1 MTTTSSASTIT
12 SLGIGSGLDANS
24 IVSKLVTLE
33 SQPIVNLQTASD
45 KLQTKISAYGQIQ
58 SAVSSV
64 RDAARKLTSSEL
76 WGSTAAASADA
87 TAVNAT
93 TSVGAQ
99 VGTYAVD
106 VTALAKPQSIVT
118 KTSLASSTST
128 LGEGTLTID
137 VGTWTGNAF
146 AAKSGATPVTINVA
160 ATDTLASIRDKINS
174 SNSGVKA
181 SIITDSSGAR
191 LVMQSATTGEANGF
205 RVTTTDTDGNSVDDA
220 GLSALAYDPAN
231 TTAGTNLSQS
241 ASDAVATI
249 NNVPVKSATN
259 TLSEVISGLTITLSK
274 VTSNPPTITT
284 GPINITVSQDTTAIT
299 KAITDFATAYSSMAS
314 LVKTNTKYDE
324 TTKTAGTLQ
333 GDSGALSVQ
342 NQFRSI
348 LGSSSDASGT
358 FKTLS
363 SVGLEIQTDG
373 TVKVNTTKLT
383 SALGNLAEVKKMFM
397 NSDSVDPNKDG
408 IMTRLRVLSD
418 NLMGSEGII
427 TSRTAGLRQS
437 ITDNN
442 NRQDTLQARVDLYE
456 KRLKAQYS
464 ALDTIMAGLSSQG
477 NYVTQMIN
485 SLNNSSS

>member
-1 MTTTSSASTIT
+1 MATSSSIS
-12 SLGIGSGLDANS
+12 SLGIGSGLQANE
-24 IVSKLVTLE
+24 IVSKLVALE
-33 SQPIVNLQTASD
+33 SQPIVNLQEASS

-64 RDAARKLTSSEL
+64 RDAARKLTSADL

-93 TSVGAQ
+93 TAAGAQ

-106 VTALAKPQSIVT
+106 VTALAKPQSTVT
-118 KTSLASSTST
+118 KTSLASAATT
-128 LGEGTLTID
+128 LGEGSLTIEL
-137 VGTWTGNAF
+137 GTWGAGNSFTG
-146 AAKSGATPVTINVA
+146 KSGATPVTINVA
-160 ATDTLASIRDKINS
+160 ATDTLANIRDKINS

-205 RVTTTDTDGNSVDDA
+205 RITAADNDGNNADDA
-220 GLSALAYDPAN
+220 GLSALAYDDPAS
-231 TTAGTNLSQS
+231 TTSGTKLSQP

-249 NNVPVKSATN
+249 NNVSVKSATN

-274 VTSNPPTITT
+274 VTSNPPTVTT
-284 GPINITVSQDTTAIT
+284 GPINITVSQDTASIT

-314 LVKTNTKYDE
+314 LVKSNTKYDDA
-324 TTKTAGTLQ
+324 TKTAGTLQ

-342 NQFRSI
+342 NQFRAI

-373 TVKVNTTKLT
+373 TVKVNSTKLT
-383 SALGNLAEVKKMFM
+383 SALGNMAEVKKMFM
-397 NSDSVDPNKDG
+397 NSDSVDSTKDG

-418 NLMGSEGII
+418 NLLGSEGII
-427 TSRTAGLRQS
+427 TSRTSGLRQS
-437 ITDNN
+437 ITDNSA
-442 NRQDTLQARVDLYE
+442 RQESLQNRVDLYE
-456 KRLKAQYS
+456 KRLKAQYT

-477 NYVTQMIN
+477 NYVSQMIN
-485 SLNNSSS
+485 SLNSSS

>member
-1 MTTTSSASTIT
+1 MATTSSIS
-12 SLGIGSGLDANS
+12 SLGIGSGLQANE
-24 IVSKLVTLE
+24 IVSKLVALE

-93 TSVGAQ
+93 TAAGAQ

-106 VTALAKPQSIVT
+106 VTALAKPQSTVT
-118 KTSLASSTST
+118 ITSLASATST
-128 LGEGTLTID
+128 LGEGTLTLEL
-137 VGTWTGNAF
+137 GTWGAGNSFTG
-146 AAKSGATPVTINVA
+146 KSGATPVTINVA
-160 ATDTLASIRDKINS
+160 ATDTLANIRDKINS

-205 RVTTTDTDGNSVDDA
+205 RITAADNDGDNANDA

-231 TTAGTNLSQS
+231 TTAGTNLSQP
-241 ASDAVATI
+241 ASDAMATI

-259 TLSEVISGLTITLSK
+259 TLSEVVSGLTITLSK

-284 GPINITVSQDTTAIT
+284 GPINITVSQDTAAIT

-314 LVKTNTKYDE
+314 LVKSNTKYDE
-324 TTKTAGTLQ
+324 ATKSAGTLQ

-373 TVKVNTTKLT
+373 TVKVNSTKLT
-383 SALGNLAEVKKMFM
+383 SALGNLTEVKKMFM
-397 NSDSVDPNKDG
+397 NSDSVDSTKDG

-418 NLMGSEGII
+418 NLLGSEGII
-427 TSRTAGLRQS
+427 TSRTSGLRQS
-437 ITDNN
+437 ITDNSA
-442 NRQDTLQARVDLYE
+442 RQESLQNRVDLYE
-456 KRLKAQYS
+456 KRLKAQYT

-477 NYVTQMIN
+477 NYVSQMIN
-485 SLNNSSS
+485 SLNSSSS